1 MGSII
6 ASTLNINPNATD
18 NTTQPESWEASYIKK
33 LSHLDEDLY
42 QDFYGL
48 WITLMVV
55 NTLMFVGGVVLNS
68 LALYFFCLRTRTP
81 TAPVI
86 YTINLAVADLL
97 VALSLPAR
105 IGLYYSGGQ
114 CQACV
119 HVHTFSYFVNMYC
132 SILFLTSICVDRYL
146 AVVWAGGASGLR
158 WRSPSVARGVSAGVW
173 LFAVVITYSLQT
185 TAAMEF
191 GGSTSCCRMPLLFAL
206 TILEFVLPLLAIV
219 GFTVRVACALADR
232 RLMPQSRGRRLRAVR
247 LLVAVLVVFAV
258 CFTPFHVRQAV
269 VYFGLGGS
277 RAQHVVAYH
286 ATVTLSSLNSCLDP
300 VVYCFVPDGVRSA
313 LPWPYRW
320 PGGRGGGDGG
330 EQRTSGVGGGGGNG
344 GGGGGVGD
352 GEGGGDSGVVQRSP
366 KGQGTAT
373 GALAHCVATL
383 TLGPSALSSA
393 ELPV

>member
-1 MGSII
+1 MGNNM
-6 ASTLNINPNATD
+6 ASTFNVNPNATD
-18 NTTQPESWEASYIKK
+18 NNTNQLDSREASYLKK
-33 LSHLDEDLY
+33 LSHLDDDLY

-55 NTLMFVGGVVLNS
+55 NTLMFAVGVVLNS
-68 LALYFFCLRTRTP
+68 LALYVFCVRTRSP

-105 IGLYYSGGQ
+105 IALYYSGGR

-158 WRSPSVARGVSAGVW
+158 WRSPGVARGVSASVW
-173 LFAVVITYSLQT
+173 LFAVIITYSLQT
-185 TAAMEF
+185 TAAMEL
-191 GGSTSCCRMPLLFAL
+191 GGSSSSSSSSSSSCCRLPLLFAL
-206 TILEFVLPLLAIV
+206 TVLEFVLPLVAIV
-219 GFTVRVACALADR
+219 GFTARVACALADP

-247 LLVAVLVVFAV
+247 LLVAVLLVFAL

-269 VYFGLGGS
+269 VYFGVGS
-277 RAQHVVAYH
+277 WGRAQHVVAYH

-300 VVYCFVPDGVRSA
+300 VVYCFVPDGVRSV
-313 LPWPYRW
+313 L
-320 PGGRGGGDGG
+320 GRPQGA
-330 EQRTSGVGGGGGNG
+330 
-344 GGGGGVGD
+344 GD
-352 GEGGGDSGVVQRSP
+352 GEEGEGDTGNSQR
-366 KGQGTAT
+366 KGKGLGTAT
-373 GALAHCVATL
+373 AALAHSVATL
-383 TLGPSALSSA
+383 TLSPGALSA
-393 ELPV
+393 TELPV